1 MRDADPQGGTLR
13 PIVSMNVCGALG
25 EDCDANDRTYSSYD
39 GLSVTFGDGEWE
51 SLMDGHWPLEVSQ
64 YGTGYDAYVLDGNG
78 AAAIGPLE
86 FLIRDEYAEDE
97 VDSGNAVH
105 YQPSSSVSSSLSSVS
120 SSTPSM
126 PLSGLMKYNKG
137 TKKVTANH
145 HADVAKPTT
154 VDVETYNAKIIE
166 ANTVELLPES
176 SATPITNSG
185 GTGSASS
192 ITSDQQEYQ
201 EDDSVSINFT
211 IDSNADLSKYR
222 IGIFMRMANPQGGSL
237 DPVVSLPLFSD
248 SSAAAAS
255 TGSVTFSAE
264 SYMAGEMKGS
274 QWPLNLYEWGTG
286 FDAYVLDESGADVTG
301 PVKFNIMMS
310 DTY

>member
-1 MRDADPQGGTLR
+1 
-13 PIVSMNVCGALG
+13 
-25 EDCDANDRTYSSYD
+25 
-39 GLSVTFGDGEWE
+39 
-51 SLMDGHWPLEVSQ
+51 
-64 YGTGYDAYVLDGNG
+64 
-78 AAAIGPLE
+78 
-86 FLIRDEYAEDE
+86 
-97 VDSGNAVH
+97 
-105 YQPSSSVSSSLSSVS
+105 
-120 SSTPSM
+120 
-126 PLSGLMKYNKG
+126 MKYNKG

-185 GTGSASS
+185 GTVSASS

-248 SSAAAAS
+248 SSAAAS

-274 QWPLNLYEWGTG
+274 Q
-286 FDAYVLDESGADVTG
+286 
-301 PVKFNIMMS
+301 
-310 DTY
+310 